1 MSIEF
6 IEWFDED
13 FQVTYPV
20 FPSLYSDLGKLDE
33 RIAELLEM
41 SCEHY
46 TDGRNIKT
54 DFTRTWGYVKVS
66 AQTMGEMGF
75 VSEEFICPVPYVS
88 DDGFTLP
95 NVKGTQIPITGWEA
109 GLAVMNIAF
118 EEYATFCTYA
128 AAIIQDT
135 KKQDIIRELELV
147 IGDIEIETAIKN
159 TGKNSEIIIQI
170 GCELNLLKMF
180 EVID

>member
-6 IEWFDED
+6 IEWYDKD
-13 FQVTYPV
+13 YQVTYPV
-20 FPSLYSDLGKLDE
+20 FPSLHHDLQKLDD
-33 RIAELLEM
+33 RITEVLEM

-54 DFTRTWGYVKVS
+54 DFARTWGYVKVE

-75 VSEEFICPVPYVS
+75 GYKEFICQVPYVS
-88 DDGFTLP
+88 DAGFTLP
-95 NVKGTQIPITGWEA
+95 NVRGKQIPITGWEA

-118 EEYATFCTYA
+118 VEYATFCVYA
-128 AAIIQDT
+128 AAILQDS
-135 KKQDIIRELELV
+135 KKQDIIGELRTV

-159 TGKNSEIIIQI
+159 AGINSEIIIQI